1 MCARRWHERCQR
13 QSSKRSGKWNL
24 CSPTPFR
31 PDGDGHDG
39 DDGDDNDDDGN
50 DGDDRDTMMLKIV
63 QVGPLLTNSV
73 PTFNL
78 GLQK

>member
-13 QSSKRSGKWNL
+13 QSLKRSGKWNL

-39 DDGDDNDDDGN
+39 DDDGDDDDDGN
-50 DGDDRDTMMLKIV
+50 DGDDRDMICCRLCKW
-63 QVGPLLTNSV
+63 V
-73 PTFNL
+73 PC
-78 GLQK
+78 